1 MPITVNVN
9 GTLKQLT
16 NLYFN
21 DNGTIRE
28 FSEVYVNTG
37 SAIKS
42 IHVKS
47 TSAVSELKW
56 TANTSVD
63 SSAVLNSSSNN
74 GFSVKFTGSTSGTTN
89 CNGIVTSNQFQLTA
103 GQTITVTV
111 TDYTC
116 SSPTVN
122 SRLVGL
128 ALLSTS
134 GSVVKKASISNG
146 AGSFSLTVDT
156 TGTYKLGLSTAG
168 VYGSASGV
176 SQYLATATVTL
187 AIK

>member
-63 SSAVLNSSSNN
+63 SEAVLNSSSNN
-74 GFSVKFTGSTSGTTN
+74 GFSVKFTGSNTGNVYNNS
-89 CNGIVTSNQFQLTA
+89 IVTSNQFQLTA

-111 TDYTC
+111 TAFSC
-116 SSPTVN
+116 ANIVN
-122 SRLVGL
+122 NKGVGL
-128 ALLSTS
+128 GLLSAS
-134 GSVVKKASISNG
+134 GSLIKRASSSTG
-146 AGSFSLTVDT
+146 TGSFSLTVDT
-156 TGTYKLGLSTAG
+156 TGTYKLGLTAVG
-168 VYGSASGV
+168 INGSPSGV
-176 SQYLATATVTL
+176 SYYKASATVTL